1 MRTVSATPLV
11 PAVANV
17 GTIIAIDAQI
27 RILMLIIIQLSIF
40 RLFKTDWSHDPSF
53 YKVKSIRLCQI
64 DFFLT
69 IFEPTNNEGLVVE
82 LYQKTFAYSYTD
94 FWYYT

>member
-27 RILMLIIIQLSIF
+27 RILMLIITIEYISI
-40 RLFKTDWSHDPSF
+40 
-53 YKVKSIRLCQI
+53 V
-64 DFFLT
+64 
-69 IFEPTNNEGLVVE
+69 
-82 LYQKTFAYSYTD
+82 
-94 FWYYT
+94 